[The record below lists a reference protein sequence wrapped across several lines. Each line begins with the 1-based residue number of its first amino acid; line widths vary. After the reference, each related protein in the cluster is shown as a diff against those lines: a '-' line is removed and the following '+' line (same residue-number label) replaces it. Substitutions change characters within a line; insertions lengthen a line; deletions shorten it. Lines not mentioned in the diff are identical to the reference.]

1 MTATHEAADSTESNR
16 GVAVVTD
23 STPYL
28 PRSLIDRWGIQ
39 QVSLY
44 VGWGGDLRPE
54 HEYQDLDAFYAR
66 LHESPQ
72 LPTTSQPSV
81 GDFLA
86 CYQPLVSAGRDVV
99 SVHIAGGLSGTCESA
114 REAARI
120 VAEEQHPGRV
130 EVLDSQTGAGGLG
143 CLVLLAASVAEQG
156 GTLDAVVDSVHRG
169 RESLDIWFCLDT
181 LEYLRRGGRI
191 GAAQAMVGTAL
202 KVKPILTFGTEIAPV
217 GRVRTHRR
225 ALERMLAYLH
235 ELHDRGATEWI
246 VQHAQAP
253 ARRRAAGGRGN
264 GAVRVRAAVLHGGRS
279 GARRPPRLGDAGRR
293 DELAAADPR
302 SARRRLRRDTAPHGA
317 VSRWSTQA
325 ISLRNG
331 TMCLKNSLISGVA
344 PAGSL

>member
-1 MTATHEAADSTESNR
+1 MNDPVSHHTHEPPAGVDTPRA
-16 GVAVVTD
+16 GVAIVTD

-28 PRSLIDRWGIQ
+28 PAELIERWRVQ

-44 VGWGGDLRPE
+44 VGWEGELRPE
-54 HEYQDLDAFYAR
+54 HEYADLDAFYAR
-66 LHESPQ
+66 LRDSPQ

-81 GDFLA
+81 GDFLS
-86 CYQPLVSAGRDVV
+86 CYQPLVSAGRDVL

-120 VAEEQHPGRV
+120 VAEEQQPGRV

-143 CLVLLAASVAEQG
+143 CLVLVAAGVAEAG
-156 GTLDAVVDSVHRG
+156 GELDEVAQAVHRA

-217 GRVRTHRR
+217 GRVRTQRR
-225 ALERMLAYLH
+225 AFERMVDYLR
-235 ELHDRGATEWI
+235 ELHDRGATDWI

-253 ARRRAAGGRGN
+253 EDARRLVAEGTAIFSSAPLFCTEVGPVLGAHLGAGMLVGGMTRPALNAVAAG
-264 GAVRVRAAVLHGGRS
+264 S
-279 GARRPPRLGDAGRR
+279 
-293 DELAAADPR
+293 
-302 SARRRLRRDTAPHGA
+302 
-317 VSRWSTQA
+317 
-325 ISLRNG
+325 
-331 TMCLKNSLISGVA
+331 
-344 PAGSL
+344 